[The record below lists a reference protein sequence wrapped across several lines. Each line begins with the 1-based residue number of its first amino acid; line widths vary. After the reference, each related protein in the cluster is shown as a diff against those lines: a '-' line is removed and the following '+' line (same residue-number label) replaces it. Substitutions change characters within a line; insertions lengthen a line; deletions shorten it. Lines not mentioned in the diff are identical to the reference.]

1 MNFIINKNFSKGLA
15 IPEGVEDLNV
25 DTSLVKFLLNFCPN
39 YRATNLTNSNSLAK
53 SLKIRSVY
61 LKDER
66 ERFNLGSFK
75 ATGATYAIAKMA
87 YKLLDNKRDVTRI
100 TLGETLK
107 PYTFV
112 TASAGNHGISMAV
125 GARLFG
131 SKAVVFLSE
140 TVPKSFSSKLESYG
154 ARVIFS
160 GKDYE
165 ESMKDAEKYSN
176 KKDHVLLSDSTWDTC
191 SSGVDVM
198 EGYLILVEE
207 IFDQLAEAKKIDSIT
222 HVFLQAGV
230 GGFAAAMAALIRK
243 KFQASIQIIVVE
255 PSSAN
260 TLFQSIKNQKPTKV
274 RGKDSIMGRLDCK
287 EPSLS
292 AFYSLSSTA
301 NYFMHISDE
310 YVQKKILF
318 LDRLGVKTSASGG
331 AGLAGL
337 IYASSNQIFGI
348 NKNSQAL
355 IFLTEGVISN

>member
-1 MNFIINKNFSKGLA
+1 MNFLKNKNFSKGLVM
-15 IPEGVEDLNV
+15 PKGVEELSI
-25 DTSLVKFLLNFCPN
+25 DTSLLKFLLNYCPN
-39 YRATNLTNSNSLAK
+39 YRTTNLTNSSSLAK
-53 SLKIRSVY
+53 SLKIKSLY
-61 LKDER
+61 IKDER

-87 YKLLDNKRDVTRI
+87 YKLLENKSDVSRT
-100 TLGETLK
+100 TLGNTLK

-154 ARVIFS
+154 ARVVFS
-160 GKDYE
+160 GKNYE
-165 ESMKDAEKYSN
+165 ESMQDAEKYSK

-191 SSGVDVM
+191 SSGIDVM

-207 IFDQLAEAKKIDSIT
+207 IFGQLVEEKQADSIT

-243 KFQASIQIIVVE
+243 KFQQSLQIIVVE

-260 TLFQSIKNQKPTKV
+260 TLFESIKNKKPSKV
-274 RGKDSIMGRLDCK
+274 FGADSVMGRLDCK

-292 AFYSLSSTA
+292 AFYSLSRTS

-310 YVQKKILF
+310 YVQKKINF
-318 LDRLGVKTSASGG
+318 LNSLGIKTSASGG

-337 IYASSNQIFGI
+337 IYASNNQLFDID
-348 NKNSQAL
+348 KNSKAL
-355 IFLTEGVISN
+355 VFLTEGAI